1 MCPVVTSISFY
12 AIRYNEMWKCLQ
24 VAVCFAMLSNANV
37 IWSCV
42 RCHAHNVYESNPHLK
57 LLYPAC
63 YQTITLGTRETLVV
77 NIRLWTYNTQ
87 FTTAKQC
94 FQGAQKKTIALSGV
108 TSVIRKALEL
118 KALSVKCGSCM
129 YPHPPL

>member
-1 MCPVVTSISFY
+1 
-12 AIRYNEMWKCLQ
+12 
-24 VAVCFAMLSNANV
+24 MLSNANV

-94 FQGAQKKTIALSGV
+94 FQGAQKNNIAVWSHLCHTQSLGV
-108 TSVIRKALEL
+108 ESTE
-118 KALSVKCGSCM
+118 C
-129 YPHPPL
+129 